1 MPVTRIE
8 IENIRLHRHSVL
20 NPAAT
25 LNLISGANASGKTTL
40 LEAVHLLAAGK
51 SFRTAVLDNL
61 ITHNQDYLRVSADIS
76 PAQAQ
81 PQLRLGF
88 SKGQLGRKIIV
99 NGVEQIKL
107 SLLAQH
113 LPLQVI
119 SPDSHFEF
127 LNHAR
132 HRRAALDWILFH
144 VEPDFQ
150 GLWNRYQRILQQRNQ
165 ALKDPK
171 QTRARF
177 AWDEELVMVGD
188 TLQGMRGDMLDRIK
202 PMFQAVCAALLQRD
216 IQVELRLIFGWDN
229 QYGLAE
235 SLLRDRGKD
244 QTRGFTHSGPHRN
257 DLQILIGEHPSRDE
271 ASHGQNK
278 LLVIALRL
286 AQIQIL
292 LESRGRECC
301 LLIDDLAAE
310 LDITH
315 RQHLAKFLAEMR
327 VQVFMTATDPELV
340 DVKSWPDAKTFH
352 VERGVL
358 SGQVC
363 A

>member
-1 MPVTRIE
+1 MPITRIE
-8 IENIRLHRHSVL
+8 IENIRLYQHAVL
-20 NPAAT
+20 SPAT
-25 LNLISGANASGKTTL
+25 RLNLITGANATGKTTL
-40 LEAVHLLAAGK
+40 LEAVHLLSAGK
-51 SFRTAVLDNL
+51 SFRTNVLDNL
-61 ITHNQDYLRVSADIS
+61 IAHNQEYLRVSADIS
-76 PAQAQ
+76 PSKDQ
-81 PQLRLGF
+81 PNIRLGF
-88 SKGQLGRKIIV
+88 SKSQLGRKIIV
-99 NGVEQIKL
+99 NGVEQPKL
-107 SLLAQH
+107 SYLAQH

-127 LNHAR
+127 LNNAR
-132 HRRAALDWILFH
+132 QRRAAVDWILFH

-150 GLWNRYQRILQQRNQ
+150 GLWNRYQRIIQQRNL

-171 QTRARF
+171 QLRARF
-177 AWDEELVMVGD
+177 AWDEELVLIGD
-188 TLQGMRGDMLDRIK
+188 TIQSMRSDLLDRIK
-202 PMFQAVCAALLQRD
+202 PKFQAICAALLQRD
-216 IQVELRLIFGWDN
+216 AHVDLRLVVGWDD
-229 QYGLAE
+229 QHGLAE

-257 DLQILIGEHPSRDE
+257 DLQILFGEHPSRDE

-292 LESRGRECC
+292 LESSGRECC

-327 VQVFMTATDPELV
+327 VQVFMTATDPDLI
-340 DVKSWPDAKTFH
+340 DIKSWSDAKTFH

-358 SGQVC
+358 RGQVC